1 MDSKEYKKIIGRPKV
16 LNYKTIHDTLVF
28 LEHRN
33 DLVDQLL
40 ELISTGKVP
49 KPEKH
54 NRRQAI
60 ETSYFYIQ
68 LEAPV
73 KVEIFKEINSRVKF
87 DSPELRKS
95 TYADEL
101 ATKWL
106 KTIDEGRF

>member
-1 MDSKEYKKIIGRPKV
+1 MDSKEYKKIIGRSKV

-28 LEHRN
+28 LEHRE

-54 NRRQAI
+54 NQRQSI

-87 DSPELRKS
+87 DSPELRTS